1 MKKKS
6 FRELYEG
13 ARKSEEYWNARAK
26 LDFTESIYQLMEARG
41 MKKADLAKK
50 IGKTPAYITKV
61 FRGNANFTLETMV
74 RLARA
79 LGGNLTIGVKKEE
92 KEIGFEEILRI
103 FQPRVVQTEVLCFQR
118 LYNKYLATEP
128 KKIELFKHEL
138 PSDTLSREDKIGAP
152 YATA

>member
-6 FRELYEG
+6 FKELYEG
-13 ARKSEEYWNARAK
+13 ARKSEEYWIARAK
-26 LDFTESIYQLMEARG
+26 LDFTENIYQLMEARG
-41 MKKADLAKK
+41 MRKADLAKK

-79 LGGNLTIGVKKEE
+79 LEGNLTIGVKKEE
-92 KEIGFEEILRI
+92 KESGFEGMLRI
-103 FQPRVVQTEVLCFQR
+103 FQQKIPQIEALCSRRF
-118 LYNKYLATEP
+118 YDKYLTIAP
-128 KKIELFKHEL
+128 KKIELFRHEF
-138 PSDTLSREDKIGAP
+138 PSDTLSREEKIGTP

>member
-6 FRELYEG
+6 FKELFDE
-13 ARKSEEYWNARAK
+13 ARKSDDYWIARAK
-26 LDFTESIYQLMEARG
+26 LDITENIYQLMEAKG

-92 KEIGFEEILRI
+92 KKIPFQEIFRI
-103 FQPRVVQTEVLCFQR
+103 FQQKIPQIEAPFFMRF
-118 LYNKYLATEP
+118 YNKYLEIAP
-128 KKIELFKHEL
+128 KKIEPFKLEL
-138 PSDTLSREDKIGAP
+138 PSHSLSREEKIGTP